1 MTVWIGDGFAF
12 DDKLTCLSKSMG
24 HTTLESTRYY
34 YSVVPG
40 LSDIVLKK
48 TEDGFNEL
56 VPEVVS

>member
-1 MTVWIGDGFAF
+1 
-12 DDKLTCLSKSMG
+12 MG